1 VYHVIVYPKTNATL
15 TLSKGTGIQLAACLA
30 LGADGINMG
39 TRFMATVEAP
49 IHINIKQ
56 ALVEGDHTKT
66 MLILRS
72 LKNTERV
79 YLNDMAKQAA
89 QAEKEKPG

>member
-1 VYHVIVYPKTNATL
+1 
-15 TLSKGTGIQLAACLA
+15 
-30 LGADGINMG
+30 MG

-49 IHINIKQ
+49 IHINVKQ
-56 ALVEGDHTKT
+56 ALVDGDHTKT

-79 YLNDMAKQAA
+79 YLNGTALKAA
-89 QAEKEKPG
+89 QAERDKPGYA

>member
-1 VYHVIVYPKTNATL
+1 
-15 TLSKGTGIQLAACLA
+15 
-30 LGADGINMG
+30 MG

-56 ALVEGDHTKT
+56 ALVDSDHTKT

-79 YLNDMAKQAA
+79 FMNETALKAA
-89 QAEKEKPG
+89 QAEKDKPG